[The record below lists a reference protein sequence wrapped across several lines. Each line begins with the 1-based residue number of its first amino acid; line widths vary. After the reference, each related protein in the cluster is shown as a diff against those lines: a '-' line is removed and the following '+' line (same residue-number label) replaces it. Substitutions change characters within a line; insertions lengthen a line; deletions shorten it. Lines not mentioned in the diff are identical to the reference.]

1 MLLTSSRE
9 ESVLDDRYSR
19 KAHHTRLNLYRLP
32 LQEERRQQP
41 CVQYALD
48 AGASKQ
54 QEQLPR
60 LLDILHLDIKAFQID
75 LHPSLYYIGQIRN
88 WRIQFKYN
96 S

>member
-1 MLLTSSRE
+1 MLWTSSRE

-32 LQEERRQQP
+32 LQEERRQQS

-60 LLDILHLDIKAFQID
+60 LLDILHLDIKT
-75 LHPSLYYIGQIRN
+75 LVLLLYQLKDE
-88 WRIQFKYN
+88 F
-96 S
+96 